1 MTRRGAQS
9 RLANFLGRKHST
21 SRTYGKIPTDM
32 IERLKR
38 TNSLGP
44 YRGWMD
50 SMTIAEPNQ
59 IDGYLGDGYKLLDV
73 RPSFEREEKPLPAGD
88 NAVHV
93 ALYEKSTGDDKKV
106 QQFLAWAQGTTFT
119 EKNEKFVEEVKEAF
133 PELEEKIVVGCEG
146 GVRSIL
152 AVKEL
157 EKAGY
162 SNLVWIGGGM
172 DSRVKST

>member
-1 MTRRGAQS
+1 MNLPLVLLL
-9 RLANFLGRKHST
+9 LAAAATINYYHS
-21 SRTYGKIPTDM
+21 
-32 IERLKR
+32 
-38 TNSLGP
+38 
-44 YRGWMD
+44 WMD

-133 PELEEKIVVGCEG
+133 PELEEKVPIINITVSLKPSLLLFSWILLIVHH
-146 GVRSIL
+146 R
-152 AVKEL
+152 
-157 EKAGY
+157 
-162 SNLVWIGGGM
+162 
-172 DSRVKST
+172 

>member
-1 MTRRGAQS
+1 
-9 RLANFLGRKHST
+9 
-21 SRTYGKIPTDM
+21 M

-93 ALYEKSTGDDKKV
+93 ALYEKSTGEQHLKHRDT
-106 QQFLAWAQGTTFT
+106 TTFT
-119 EKNEKFVEEVKEAF
+119 DDQSLSFD
-133 PELEEKIVVGCEG
+133 
-146 GVRSIL
+146 IL
-152 AVKEL
+152 
-157 EKAGY
+157 G
-162 SNLVWIGGGM
+162 
-172 DSRVKST
+172 R

>member
-1 MTRRGAQS
+1 
-9 RLANFLGRKHST
+9 
-21 SRTYGKIPTDM
+21 
-32 IERLKR
+32 
-38 TNSLGP
+38 
-44 YRGWMD
+44 
-50 SMTIAEPNQ
+50 
-59 IDGYLGDGYKLLDV
+59 
-73 RPSFEREEKPLPAGD
+73 LPAGD